1 MTRAHQ
7 LNQDLTVLVTQ
18 KRNASSGKGSALE
31 DVQADLEYVVFV
43 STWTSYEN
51 HIIYVRYI

>member
-31 DVQADLEYVVFV
+31 DVQADLEYAVFV
-43 STWTSYEN
+43 STWIFLS
-51 HIIYVRYI
+51 